1 MKKKLSSFNRTF
13 QDTMGA
19 AAFAEAGEFAT
30 ARQLVRSNREKKVL
44 LGTGATS
51 LPLEIFRHAMNL
63 CRRAGATLEIL
74 HAGAAPLAIGPDRDS
89 GMLKEMG
96 IDYRSIEAAGD
107 LEKEL
112 LDSTS
117 RRNDIIFVLLHALA
131 PRGRT
136 VQKRELRRLA
146 ARLHR
151 PVVVLKDEDAAKLN

>member
-1 MKKKLSSFNRTF
+1 MQQTFKQTF
-13 QDTMGA
+13 QDTMCA
-19 AAFAEAGEFAT
+19 AAFAEAGEYET
-30 ARQLVRSNREKKVL
+30 ARQLVRGGHAKKVL

-51 LPLEIFRHAMNL
+51 LPLEIFRHAVNL

-74 HAGAAPLAIGPDRDS
+74 HAGPAPLAIGPDCDS
-89 GMLKEMG
+89 GMLEEMG
-96 IDYRSIEAAGD
+96 IDCRSIEASGD

-117 RRNDIIFVLLHALA
+117 QRNDIIFVLLHALA

-151 PVVVLKDEDAAKLN
+151 PVVFMNDSGKGKSC